1 MDKLRQTVKMHTS
14 DGIVRANINMKL
26 VFAPLENPLM
36 LKHQDSNILSFTKLK
51 TPIT

>member
-1 MDKLRQTVKMHTS
+1 MHTS

-51 TPIT
+51 TPIKNF